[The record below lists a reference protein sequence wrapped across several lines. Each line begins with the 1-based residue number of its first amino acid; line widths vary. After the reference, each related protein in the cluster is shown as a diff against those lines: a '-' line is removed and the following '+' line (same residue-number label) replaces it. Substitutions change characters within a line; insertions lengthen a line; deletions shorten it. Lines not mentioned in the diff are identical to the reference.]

1 MVDTLRMYLSFRACV
16 HGAVI
21 ETCIYATGNFIGPT
35 IIAGVKPHMKCYQ
48 EEIFGPVLVLLEA
61 TDLDDALSIINSN
74 PFGNGCA
81 VFTGSGHSARKFE
94 NEVQV
99 GMVGIN
105 VPIPVPLPFFSFSGW
120 RRSFQGTPLL

>member
-1 MVDTLRMYLSFRACV
+1 MSRLERIPLR
-16 HGAVI
+16 
-21 ETCIYATGNFIGPT
+21 EGNFIGPT

-61 TDLDDALSIINSN
+61 SDLQEAIDIVNHN
-74 PFGNGCA
+74 HFGNGCA
-81 VFTGSGHSARKFE
+81 VFTSSGAAARTFQHSVE
-94 NEVQV
+94 V

-120 RRSFQGTPLL
+120 RRSFQGGYLSPSVTRALM